1 VRIVAL
7 SPLIRRTCCA
17 LRHNLRPS
25 PRALKLTSARPTTRT
40 PPAKDQR
47 TTMPNDS
54 TMQLVVFSLG
64 EEEYAL
70 PITHVQEIIR
80 YTEPRGVAS
89 QTPWVKG
96 VISLRGK
103 IVPVYD
109 LALRLGLEV
118 ETVASKIVMVESGD
132 DMAGVI
138 VGDVEEVLTLTQD
151 DLDEVPAAGAACIQA
166 IAKVGDRLVVL
177 LDPAGIFAAEPTAPA
192 RTSFSAAAAAAA
204 GEALAKAA

>member
-1 VRIVAL
+1 M
-7 SPLIRRTCCA
+7 S
-17 LRHNLRPS
+17 H
-25 PRALKLTSARPTTRT
+25 
-40 PPAKDQR
+40 
-47 TTMPNDS
+47 DS

-89 QTPWVKG
+89 RIPWVKG

-109 LALRLGLEV
+109 LAARLGLDGSGS
-118 ETVASKIVMVESGD
+118 ASKIVIVESDD

-138 VGDVEEVLTLTQD
+138 VGDVEEVLTLTRA

-177 LDPAGIFAAEPTAPA
+177 LDPDAVFAADGAATTAAPA
-192 RTSFSAAAAAAA
+192 SASIAASDALVAAAA
-204 GEALAKAA
+204 

>member
-1 VRIVAL
+1 M
-7 SPLIRRTCCA
+7 S
-17 LRHNLRPS
+17 
-25 PRALKLTSARPTTRT
+25 
-40 PPAKDQR
+40 
-47 TTMPNDS
+47 NDS

-109 LALRLGLEV
+109 LASRLGLEV
-118 ETVASKIVMVESGD
+118 SSVASKIVMVESGD
-132 DMAGVI
+132 QMAGVI
-138 VGDVEEVLTLTQD
+138 VGDVEEVLTLTNE

-177 LDPAGIFAAEPTAPA
+177 LDPAGIFAAEPGAAT
-192 RTSFSAAAAAAA
+192 TSKAAAAATS
-204 GEALAKAA
+204 GDVLAKAA